1 MERKGAKTQGKGEG
15 WKIGRVEEGINGTQ
29 RCKDARKRGRME
41 DWKGGKMEGWKGAGT
56 NLIGRGQVQDLPLR
70 VLVLCPL

>member
-15 WKIGRVEEGINGTQ
+15 WKIGRVEE
-29 RCKDARKRGRME
+29 
-41 DWKGGKMEGWKGAGT
+41 WKGAGT
-56 NLIGRGQVQDLPLR
+56 NLTGRGQVQDLPLR